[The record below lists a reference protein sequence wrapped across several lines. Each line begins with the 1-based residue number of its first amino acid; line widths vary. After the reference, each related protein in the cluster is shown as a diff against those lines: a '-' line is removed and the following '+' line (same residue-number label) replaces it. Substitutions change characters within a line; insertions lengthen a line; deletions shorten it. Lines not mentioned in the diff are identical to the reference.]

1 MTVISAKKS
10 TAEGLKSKFK
20 QTLCQSPG
28 SLCEWSSSRFCLTD
42 NNLGFPIFEES
53 CSGLFLNIFFT
64 ENNEQSGSAGKKTS
78 VSGFYMTI
86 CDIEQMSGLC
96 MQMLNCCYITD
107 DGNQRGNT
115 FQRWFKTTASS
126 SAPMVFKRQCV
137 LYTGTKSTVK
147 PFHCKSES
155 PPAHIL
161 HFLTGPTK

>member
-1 MTVISAKKS
+1 MKGRLCGESGNSRCHFARKQTHPAPRLLSLQKNKKKQS

-28 SLCEWSSSRFCLTD
+28 SLCEWSGSRFCLTD

-64 ENNEQSGSAGKKTS
+64 ENNEQSGGAGKKNKREWI
-78 VSGFYMTI
+78 FFFFFFAPRTI
-86 CDIEQMSGLC
+86 CDTEQMSGLC

-115 FQRWFKTTASS
+115 FQR
-126 SAPMVFKRQCV
+126 
-137 LYTGTKSTVK
+137 
-147 PFHCKSES
+147 
-155 PPAHIL
+155 
-161 HFLTGPTK
+161 